1 MKESAG
7 RAEALVTRL
16 GTSSLLDA
24 RRYYPKAQIKQ
35 GAEPNAT
42 GRVGADG
49 ETGDFNG
56 LTLSD
61 SGPVFLGSR
70 GFSSG
75 KARIAE
81 APRPRRASSRGVGV
95 LKASSRSARIPP
107 SVPDTRPTGSR

>member
-24 RRYYPKAQIKQ
+24 RRYYPKAQIRQ

-42 GRVGADG
+42 FRVGADG

-56 LTLSD
+56 LTLSA

-70 GFSSG
+70 GFSS
-75 KARIAE
+75 ARRGSRPAAVGEAQLKQSMKYSAE
-81 APRPRRASSRGVGV
+81 IILCQIERGLSRPVNP
-95 LKASSRSARIPP
+95 SRS
-107 SVPDTRPTGSR
+107 